1 MRKNLLK
8 TLGPGILF
16 ASTAIGVSHLIQSTQ
31 AGANFGFTML
41 IFVILA
47 NIFKYPFFEFG
58 SRYANATGKSI
69 ISGYKDLGN
78 WVLYLYFII
87 TIFSMFLVTAA
98 VGYGTSAFMQEL
110 FGLEDTLVTV
120 GIVFVVCIA
129 LLITDNFAMLDGL
142 IKVIGIVLLIST
154 ITAFVLVLING
165 VQGSQPLMS
174 FENIN
179 RKDYI
184 TFLIPLMGWMPTA
197 VDLSAWNSL
206 WTIERIRQT
215 NYHPELKE
223 TLFDF
228 NLGYVLSSLL
238 AICFITLGA
247 FIMFGT
253 GHSFS
258 DSPAAF
264 SADVINLYTNTFG
277 NWAYWIIAISAFS
290 IMFGTCVAVFDGYSR
305 AMSTTIRLMQ
315 GKPEHA
321 ENEKNE
327 KQVKMLYRIVLV
339 IVSIGAFILIYL
351 FLPTPENP
359 KAFKKMVNLATS
371 VSFILA
377 PAIAIF
383 NLILVSKKHVGKEYV
398 PPLWIKITAWLGIVF
413 LSAFTFFY
421 IFQEHFLTN

>member
-1 MRKNLLK
+1 MKKNLIK

-41 IFVILA
+41 IFVVLA
-47 NIFKYPFFEFG
+47 NLFKYPFFEFG
-58 SRYANATGKSI
+58 SRYANATGQSI

-78 WVLYLYFII
+78 WVLYLYFVI
-87 TIFSMFLVTAA
+87 TIISMFLVTAA
-98 VGYGTSAFMQEL
+98 VGYGTSAFMQQL
-110 FGLEDTLVTV
+110 FGLNDTLLTV
-120 GIVFVVCIA
+120 GIVFIVCIA
-129 LLITDNFAMLDGL
+129 LLITDNFGMLDGL

-154 ITAFVLVLING
+154 LTAFVLVLIKG
-165 VQGSQPLMS
+165 AQGNQPLMS
-174 FENIN
+174 FDNIN
-179 RKDYI
+179 RNDYI
-184 TFLIPLMGWMPTA
+184 AFLIPLMGWMPTA

-215 NYHPELKE
+215 GYHPKLKE

-247 FIMFGT
+247 FVMFGT
-253 GHSFS
+253 DNSFS

-264 SADVINLYTNTFG
+264 SADVIDLYTNTFG
-277 NWAYWIIAISAFS
+277 GWAYWIIAISAFS
-290 IMFGTCVAVFDGYSR
+290 IMFGTCIAVFDGYSR
-305 AMSTTIRLMQ
+305 SMSTIIRLMQ
-315 GKPEHA
+315 GKKEHA
-321 ENEKNE
+321 ENEQNE
-327 KQVKMLYRIVLV
+327 KNVKMLYRVVLV
-339 IVSIGAFILIYL
+339 IISIGAFILIYL

-377 PAIAIF
+377 PVIAVF
-383 NLILVSKKHVGKEYV
+383 NLILVSKKHVGEKFV
-398 PPLWIKITAWLGIVF
+398 PPFWIKLTAWLGIAF
-413 LSAFTFFY
+413 LTAFTFFY
-421 IFQEHFLTN
+421 IFQDQFLTN